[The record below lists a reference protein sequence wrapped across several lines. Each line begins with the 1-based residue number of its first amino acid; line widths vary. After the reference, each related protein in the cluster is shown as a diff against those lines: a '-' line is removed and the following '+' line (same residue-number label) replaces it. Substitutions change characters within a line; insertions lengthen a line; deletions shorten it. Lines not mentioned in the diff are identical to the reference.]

1 MAGLLVAATGI
12 AQAIATNKAASKRGN
27 CFFDVMAG
35 YNVGMNDQANSV
47 YLLGAIVL
55 ASLSIGTVS
64 VLAAAFTAFRFKPL
78 VLERMVSFSIGLML
92 ATSLL
97 HAVPEALESRA
108 NVQSLFYT
116 LLGSILGFFLLQK
129 FALLR
134 HNHHHEHDGHHHD
147 HGHDAHMAG
156 SGGWLIVL
164 GSSFHNF
171 TDGVVIA
178 AAFLT
183 DSRLGVVTALAI
195 AAHEIPHKLGDFVV
209 LLNAGF
215 SRSRAL
221 FLDMLGSSTVV
232 LGGVLGWWLLGS
244 MEAFV
249 PYLLMVAAGSFI
261 YIAMSDLIPYVQ
273 HQSRVRD
280 VIPQVSL
287 IAAGVALVWALHD
300 LAHVH

>member
-1 MAGLLVAATGI
+1 MA
-12 AQAIATNKAASKRGN
+12 R
-27 CFFDVMAG
+27 
-35 YNVGMNDQANSV
+35 YNGGMEHQANNV

-55 ASLSIGTVS
+55 ASLSIGIAS
-64 VLAAAFTAFRFKPL
+64 VLAAAFAAFRFKPL

-92 ATSLL
+92 ATSLI
-97 HAVPEALESRA
+97 HAVPEALESKA
-108 NVQSLFYT
+108 DVQSLFYT

-164 GSSFHNF
+164 GGSFHNF

-183 DSRLGVVTALAI
+183 DVRLGVVTALAI
-195 AAHEIPHKLGDFVV
+195 AAHEIPHKLGDFVI

-221 FLDMLGSSTVV
+221 VLDLLSSATVV
-232 LGGVLGWWLLGS
+232 VGGVLGWWLLGS
-244 MEAFV
+244 MEAIV
-249 PYLLMVAAGSFI
+249 PYMLMVAAGSFI

-280 VIPQVSL
+280 VMPQVSL

>member
-1 MAGLLVAATGI
+1 MEH
-12 AQAIATNKAASKRGN
+12 
-27 CFFDVMAG
+27 
-35 YNVGMNDQANSV
+35 QANTV

-55 ASLSIGTVS
+55 ACVSIGVSS
-64 VLAAAFTAFRFKPL
+64 VLAGALAAFRFKPL

-97 HAVPEALESRA
+97 HAVPEAIESKTDLDA
-108 NVQSLFYT
+108 LMYT
-116 LLGSILGFFLLQK
+116 LLASILGFFLLQK

-147 HGHDAHMAG
+147 HGHDAHLAG

-183 DSRLGVVTALAI
+183 DTRFGVVTALAI
-195 AAHEIPHKLGDFVV
+195 AAHEIPHKLGDFVI

-215 SRSRAL
+215 SRRRAL
-221 FLDMLGSSTVV
+221 VLDLLSSVTV
-232 LGGVLGWWLLGS
+232 LAGGVLGWWFLAS
-244 MEAFV
+244 TQAIV
-249 PYLLMVAAGSFI
+249 PYMLMVAAGSFI

-287 IAAGVALVWALHD
+287 IALGVFLVWALHD
-300 LAHVH
+300 IAHSH

>member
-1 MAGLLVAATGI
+1 MV
-12 AQAIATNKAASKRGN
+12 
-27 CFFDVMAG
+27 G
-35 YNVGMNDQANSV
+35 YNGGMEQQTNTV

-55 ASLSIGTVS
+55 ASVSIGAVS
-64 VLAAAFTAFRFKPL
+64 VLAAAFAAFRFKPL

-97 HAVPEALESRA
+97 HAVPEAIESKTNLDA
-108 NVQSLFYT
+108 LMYT
-116 LLGSILGFFLLQK
+116 LLASILGFFLLQK

-134 HNHHHEHDGHHHD
+134 HNHHHEHDGHQHD

-164 GSSFHNF
+164 GGSFHNF

-183 DSRLGVVTALAI
+183 DMHLGMVTALAI
-195 AAHEIPHKLGDFVV
+195 AAHEIPHKLGDFVI

-221 FLDMLGSSTVV
+221 VLDLLGSATVV
-232 LGGVLGWWLLGS
+232 LGAVMGWWFLGGS
-244 MEAFV
+244 QAVV
-249 PYLLMVAAGSFI
+249 PYMLMVAAGSFI

-287 IAAGVALVWALHD
+287 IALGVVLVWLLHD
-300 LAHVH
+300 IAHPH

>member
-1 MAGLLVAATGI
+1 MVRRTD
-12 AQAIATNKAASKRGN
+12 S
-27 CFFDVMAG
+27 CFLKGMAG
-35 YNVGMNDQANSV
+35 YNGEMEHQANNV

-55 ASLSIGTVS
+55 ASTSIGIAS
-64 VLAAAFTAFRFKPL
+64 VLAAAFAAFRFKPL

-92 ATSLL
+92 ATSII
-97 HAVPEALESRA
+97 HAVPEALESKA
-108 NVQSLFYT
+108 DVQSLFYT

-171 TDGVVIA
+171 TDG
-178 AAFLT
+178 
-183 DSRLGVVTALAI
+183 
-195 AAHEIPHKLGDFVV
+195 HKLGDFVI

-221 FLDMLGSSTVV
+221 VLDLLSSATVV

-244 MEAFV
+244 VEAVV
-249 PYLLMVAAGSFI
+249 PYMLMVAAGSFI

-287 IAAGVALVWALHD
+287 IAAGVFLVWALHD
-300 LAHVH
+300 LAHAH

>member
-1 MAGLLVAATGI
+1 M
-12 AQAIATNKAASKRGN
+12 
-27 CFFDVMAG
+27 
-35 YNVGMNDQANSV
+35 
-47 YLLGAIVL
+47 YLLGLIVL
-55 ASLSIGTVS
+55 LSAGIGLVS
-64 VLAAAFTAFRFKPL
+64 VLAAAFAAFRFKPL

-97 HAVPEALESRA
+97 HAVPQAIESKTDLDALM
-108 NVQSLFYT
+108 YT

-134 HNHHHEHDGHHHD
+134 HNHHHEHDGHDHH

-164 GSSFHNF
+164 GGSFHNF

-183 DSRLGVVTALAI
+183 DVRLGVVTALAI
-195 AAHEIPHKLGDFVV
+195 AAHEIPHKLGDFVI

-215 SRSRAL
+215 SRNRAL
-221 FLDMLGSSTVV
+221 LLDVLSSATVV
-232 LGGVLGWWLLGS
+232 LGGVLGWWFLGS
-244 MEAFV
+244 AQAIV
-249 PYLLMVAAGSFI
+249 PYMLMVAAGSFI

-287 IAAGVALVWALHD
+287 IAAGVLLVWLLHGM
-300 LAHVH
+300 AGESHGHVHTH

>member
-1 MAGLLVAATGI
+1 
-12 AQAIATNKAASKRGN
+12 
-27 CFFDVMAG
+27 MAG
-35 YNVGMNDQANSV
+35 YNSGMEQQANQIYSLSV
-47 YLLGAIVL
+47 IVL
-55 ASLSIGTVS
+55 ACLSIGAVS
-64 VLAAAFTAFRFKPL
+64 VLAAAFAAFRFKPM

-97 HAVPEALESRA
+97 HAVPEAIESKA
-108 NVQSLFYT
+108 DLDSLMYT

-183 DSRLGVVTALAI
+183 DTRLGFITALAI
-195 AAHEIPHKLGDFVV
+195 AAHEIPHKLGDFVI

-215 SRSRAL
+215 SKSRAL
-221 FLDMLGSSTVV
+221 LLDLLGSSTVV
-232 LGGVLGWWLLGS
+232 LGGVLGWWFLGTS
-244 MEAFV
+244 QAIV
-249 PYLLMVAAGSFI
+249 PYMLMVAAGSFI

-287 IAAGVALVWALHD
+287 IAAGVVLVWALHGM
-300 LAHVH
+300 AHVH